1 MTKQVKILFSLGVFL
16 IAIGLITNFTMS
28 FSADK
33 EEVAKRMKKVDKN
46 YEIFKREAT
55 NFSNTRDSL
64 YDTVFAELYFET
76 LNLTINNC
84 LI

>member
-33 EEVAKRMKKVDKN
+33 EEVAKRMEKVDKN
-46 YEIFKREAT
+46 Y
-55 NFSNTRDSL
+55 
-64 YDTVFAELYFET
+64 
-76 LNLTINNC
+76 
-84 LI
+84 